1 MYLIDPNK
9 TLAATY
15 TQGNELVFWTEAGQQ
30 RFAISLCSLIYSN
43 TQGISSA
50 NDLIQMMS
58 IGNQLYSS
66 LSRFARQEILVQTE
80 LPTRL
85 NVFDADYQLEYS
97 ETYSGTIH

>member
-1 MYLIDPNK
+1 
-9 TLAATY
+9 
-15 TQGNELVFWTEAGQQ
+15 
-30 RFAISLCSLIYSN
+30 
-43 TQGISSA
+43 
-50 NDLIQMMS
+50 MS

-85 NVFDADYQLEYS
+85 NVFDTDYQLEYS